1 MKTLKTVILLIS
13 IVLAFSSCN
22 ERQDKIITI
31 GIGTWPG
38 FCSAMVGQEK
48 GFFGDNIKIVHKVL
62 DDSEARHA
70 AFQSGTID
78 IMISSL
84 DVFAQEY
91 AQGIKGEVLL
101 VSDESWGS
109 DGMVVKEEIATAAD
123 LNGKN
128 IAFARATP
136 SQFLLYKVLLEQGL
150 TFDSIKQTVVNDPSL
165 AAQAFLG
172 GSVDA
177 AVTWEPFLTEVKER
191 KKGKILVTSADFPD
205 VIIDILVCNEKFAQ
219 NPERI
224 KEFITGWLKSVD
236 YIKEHPE
243 EASQIIAKG
252 LNVKGEDIDGMMA
265 GLKFADKQTNERLFK
280 SKKLDEVF
288 ESAFNFWKSQGII
301 DENAKLENAINKTAI
316 EYFNSA
322 N

>member
-1 MKTLKTVILLIS
+1 MKYKKSSIIIIAIVVIALITTVIYVS
-13 IVLAFSSCN
+13 FQ
-22 ERQDKIITI
+22 RQDIQQTNIKI
-31 GIGTWPG
+31 GIVTWPG

-48 GFFGDNIKIVHKVL
+48 GFFGDNIKIEHKIL

-70 AFQSGTID
+70 AFQSGTVD

-91 AQGIKGEVLL
+91 AQGLKGEVFL
-101 VSDESWGS
+101 VTDESWGS
-109 DGMVVKEEIATAAD
+109 DGMVVKEDINTAAE
-123 LNGKN
+123 LKGKN
-128 IAFARATP
+128 IAYARATP
-136 SQFLLYKVLLEQGL
+136 SQFLLYKVLFEQGL
-150 TFDSIKQTVVNDPSL
+150 TFESIKQTVVNDPSL

-177 AVTWEPFLTEVKER
+177 AVTWEPFLSEVKER
-191 KKGKILVTSADFPD
+191 KKG
-205 VIIDILVCNEKFAQ
+205 NEKFAQ
-219 NPERI
+219 NPELI

-236 YIKEHPE
+236 YIKQHPE

-252 LNVKGEDIDGMMA
+252 LNVKDEDITGMMA
-265 GLKFADKQTNERLFK
+265 GLKFADKQTNDRLFK
-280 SKKLDEVF
+280 TKKLDEVF

-301 DENAKLENAINKTAI
+301 EKNAKFKNAINKTAI
-316 EYFNSA
+316 EYFNSG